1 MPLTNSQY
9 DTVMRA
15 YEEKQRTARYRLE
28 QNTQNVYKKIP
39 AYQELDKQ
47 AATISVAQGRKLL
60 EGDKNALA
68 ELKQLLRDLSDKKAS
83 LLREHGFPADYLT
96 PVYACE
102 KCQDT
107 GYKIGRA
114 SCRERV

>member
-68 ELKQLLRDLSDKKAS
+68 ELKQLLRELSDNKAS
-83 LLREHGFPADYLT
+83 LLREH
-96 PVYACE
+96 
-102 KCQDT
+102 
-107 GYKIGRA
+107 
-114 SCRERV
+114 